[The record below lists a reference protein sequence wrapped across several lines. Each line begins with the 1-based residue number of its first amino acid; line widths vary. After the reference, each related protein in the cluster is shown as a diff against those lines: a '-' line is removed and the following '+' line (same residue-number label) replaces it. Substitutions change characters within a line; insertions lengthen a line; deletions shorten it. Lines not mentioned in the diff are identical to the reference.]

1 VLNSVLKITSSIVSA
16 IISSIVSPTL
26 TFYCIHFVFAMV
38 SFNDDDNAMPKN
50 ATLRPAIVGRL
61 ERDYERRN
69 KLARELYSGILDENI
84 DAWGRDTVLYR
95 HEVQYQLE
103 L

>member
-1 VLNSVLKITSSIVSA
+1 
-16 IISSIVSPTL
+16 
-26 TFYCIHFVFAMV
+26 MV

-84 DAWGRDTVLYR
+84 DAWGRDPVLYR